1 MAKTEKKTRILVI
14 DGIRSKERMRTRS
27 SKYPNTK
34 NLDEM
39 VSKVSTAKNMN
50 RIAKRLRE
58 IDKRG
63 TIFLLFI
70 CH

>member
-39 VSKVSTAKNMN
+39 VSKVSTAMNMN

-58 IDKRG
+58 IDKR
-63 TIFLLFI
+63 
-70 CH
+70 

>member
-63 TIFLLFI
+63 TIFSLFI

>member
-58 IDKRG
+58 IDKR
-63 TIFLLFI
+63 
-70 CH
+70 

>member
-1 MAKTEKKTRILVI
+1 MAKIEKKTRILVI

-34 NLDEM
+34 NLAEM

-58 IDKRG
+58 IDKR
-63 TIFLLFI
+63 
-70 CH
+70 

>member
-50 RIAKRLRE
+50 RRAKRLRE